1 MLTQIKNNQ
10 ITFTDAR
17 FYIDESTGEYYPSAT
32 TLLEAYPKP
41 YALIKWMQ
49 EVGKQSE
56 EVRDAA
62 GRRGSNVHYLTEQ
75 YDKGF
80 ECNLLHAD
88 SGQPMYSMEEWAMF
102 ERYVD
107 FSQRFQPE
115 HHYIEQQ
122 VLSPQLGF
130 AGTIDR
136 ICTIDGKTY
145 ILDIKTSN
153 GIYNSYWLQL
163 AAYRKAAE
171 VEMRLD
177 GIDGVAI
184 LWLNAKTRTNGKKG
198 DVQGIGWQMVTKEDT
213 TKDWQLF
220 QAVQQLW
227 LAEHGDEKP
236 RQFSYTLSHKK

>member
-1 MLTQIKNNQ
+1 MLSQIKNNQ

-17 FYIDESTGEYYPSAT
+17 FYIDTTTGEYYPSAT
-32 TLLEAYPKP
+32 TILEAYPKP
-41 YALIKWMQ
+41 YALLQWMK
-49 EVGKQSE
+49 EAGKQSD

-80 ECNLLHAD
+80 ECKLLNED
-88 SGQPMYSMEEWAMF
+88 TGQPMYSMEEWSMF

-107 FSQRFQPE
+107 FTTRFNPQHE
-115 HHYIEQQ
+115 LIEQQ

-136 ICTIDGKTY
+136 VTIIDGKRY
-145 ILDIKTSN
+145 LLDIKTSN
-153 GIYNSYWLQL
+153 GIYNSYWLQV
-163 AAYRKAAE
+163 AAYQQALLQEA
-171 VEMRLD
+171 
-177 GIDGVAI
+177 GIQTDGVAI

-213 TKDWQLF
+213 TEDWQLF
-220 QAVQQLW
+220 QAVQKLW
-227 LAEHGDEKP
+227 LAEHKDDKP
-236 RQFSYTLSHKK
+236 KQFTYTLSHKK